1 MMRSLGPRVSKLL
14 DIQMLL
20 DVEGVGNRGTLQAMF
35 IAALFIDKL
44 FYFCII
50 ASKQFLYYIQVP
62 S

>member
-35 IAALFIDKL
+35 IAALFI
-44 FYFCII
+44 I
-50 ASKQFLYYIQVP
+50 ARSWKEPRCP
-62 S
+62 STEE